1 MDSTFSHSGLFCS
14 VPCQKEIFDTSRL
27 LWKIM
32 PAVCDGTSVGQRSF
46 CVLRTK
52 LTLWI
57 RLITAKVLLA
67 VTYVPKDL
75 LWFSIKL
82 SSTFDYW
89 PSLDSFLSGWDAVTH
104 LLFRVQT
111 AFMLI
116 APDKHFPW
124 YIISP
129 SSHLLSLSSTLLLS
143 LRTQAPLAWLYW
155 RNQRCFLLGF
165 SPTRRQKAQEM
176 RKRKWGQGWDKGHV
190 GPAQGSS
197 LSLFP
202 IFNRSIDKK
211 QNVSSGN
218 LSI

>member
-1 MDSTFSHSGLFCS
+1 
-14 VPCQKEIFDTSRL
+14 
-27 LWKIM
+27 M
-32 PAVCDGTSVGQRSF
+32 PAVCDGTSIGQRSF

-57 RLITAKVLLA
+57 RKLTAKVLLL
-67 VTYVPKDL
+67 VTYIPKDF

-82 SSTFDYW
+82 TSTFEYW
-89 PSLDSFLSGWDAVTH
+89 PSLDSFLSCWDAVTH

-124 YIISP
+124 YIVSP
-129 SSHLLSLSSTLLLS
+129 SSHLLSLSSTRLLF
-143 LRTQAPLAWLYW
+143 LRTWAPLAWLYW
-155 RNQRCFLLGF
+155 WNQRSCRAEHSARRFF
-165 SPTRRQKAQEM
+165 FFFPMRRQKAQEM
-176 RKRKWGQGWDKGHV
+176 RTRKRGQKSDKGHV
-190 GPAQGSS
+190 GPAQWSS

-202 IFNRSIDKK
+202 IFNRSIDET
-211 QNVSSGN
+211 QNVSTGS